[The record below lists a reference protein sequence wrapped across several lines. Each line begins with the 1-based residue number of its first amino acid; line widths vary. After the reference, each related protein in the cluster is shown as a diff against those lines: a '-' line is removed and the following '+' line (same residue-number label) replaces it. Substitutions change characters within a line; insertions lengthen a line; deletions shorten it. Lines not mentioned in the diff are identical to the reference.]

1 MPQPTQTTQPPQ
13 PKKTWLDYLNDVF
26 DVATGEKYPTFGAT
40 IDNVPEIR
48 NNLLI
53 VVGVALGGY
62 LLVKLVLIG
71 IASAT
76 SK

>member
-1 MPQPTQTTQPPQ
+1 MPQSQNTQPPV
-13 PKKTWLDYLNDVF
+13 KKTLLDYLNGVF
-26 DVATGEKYPTFGAT
+26 DVATGEKSPTIGAT

-76 SK
+76 K

>member
-1 MPQPTQTTQPPQ
+1 MPQGQTTTPPV
-13 PKKTWLDYLNDVF
+13 KKTVLDYLNGIF
-26 DVATGEKYPTFGAT
+26 DVATGEKSPTIGAT
-40 IDNVPEIR
+40 IDNMPEIR

-76 SK
+76 K